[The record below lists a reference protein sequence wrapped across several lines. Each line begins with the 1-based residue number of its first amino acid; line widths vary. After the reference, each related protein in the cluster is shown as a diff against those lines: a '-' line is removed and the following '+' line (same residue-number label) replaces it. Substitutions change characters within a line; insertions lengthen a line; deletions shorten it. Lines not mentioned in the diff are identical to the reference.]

1 MQFTTEEEEFVV
13 TKRAISAAQGK
24 LKEGRGRGNKKGRR
38 RPRRRLNGKAVAV
51 WIPSAYRVDVRNSR
65 LIRVNV
71 GSLEDWSPCTPT
83 SSVTSRAVACSG
95 QRGGAEKVR
104 PHQGGLCGFVPS
116 GRQVP
121 VKGTKREGR
130 EADRSPNPK
139 KGLSNLVDCLIP

>member
-51 WIPSAYRVDVRNSR
+51 WIPSACRVTTWKSR
-65 LIRVNV
+65 LLVVTASRGGRLVTLYPHFFRNKQ
-71 GSLEDWSPCTPT
+71 GSRMLWTE
-83 SSVTSRAVACSG
+83 
-95 QRGGAEKVR
+95 GAEKVR

-121 VKGTKREGR
+121 VKGKKRGGGK
-130 EADRSPNPK
+130 ADRSPNPK
-139 KGLSNLVDCLIP
+139 KGLFNLVDCLIP